1 MFILKFIY
9 RFTGNFIWKIFG
21 GVAYSVIWFSIG
33 VILSLTV
40 IGFPLGVRCFK
51 IGWLVWKPFG
61 KGVVTNFLEYPVS
74 NLVWSLTFGMI
85 LTVSALFSAILSAI
99 TLVGIP
105 LMPQWFKIAKLS
117 LLPFGA
123 FIR

>member
-1 MFILKFIY
+1 MFILKLIY
-9 RFTGNFIWKIFG
+9 LFTGNFIWKIFG
-21 GVAYSVIWFSIG
+21 GVAYSVIWFIIG
-33 VILSLTV
+33 LALSFTV

-61 KGVVTNFLEYPVS
+61 KGVVTNFLEYPIS
-74 NLVWSLTFGMI
+74 NLLWSLTFGMI
-85 LTVSALFSAILSAI
+85 FTVSALFSAILSAI

>member
-1 MFILKFIY
+1 MFILKLIY

-21 GVAYSVIWFSIG
+21 GVAYSVIWFIIG
-33 VILSLTV
+33 LALSFTV

-61 KGVVTNFLEYPVS
+61 KGVVTNFLEYPIS
-74 NLVWSLTFGMI
+74 NLLWSLTFGMI
-85 LTVSALFSAILSAI
+85 FTVSALFSAILSAI

>member
-1 MFILKFIY
+1 MFILKLVY

-21 GVAYSVIWFSIG
+21 GVAYSVIWFIIG
-33 VILSLTV
+33 LALSLTV
-40 IGFPLGVRCFK
+40 IAFPLGVRCFK

-74 NLVWSLTFGMI
+74 NLLWSLTFGMI